1 MKIIANYA
9 AIFFASLILHSP
21 KLFAQNEKPTKTA
34 AAATVTI
41 ASVSKAK
48 WTQSLEAQGAISS
61 WQDALVGARVAGLP
75 LEEIRV
81 NVGDQVKRGDLL
93 ARFDDRTVRAEIAQA
108 EANLA
113 QAEANLKQANANRE
127 RVLTLQNKKAISE
140 QDALQFI
147 TQAKTTLAQKALVEA
162 TLASLKVRLEGTRV
176 LAPDDGVISSL
187 SAMLGQ
193 VPAIGT
199 ELFRL
204 IRQGRLEW
212 RAELTAQQ
220 IAQVHIGMSANLTL
234 PDGSKLVGKVRQLAP
249 ALDVNS
255 RLGIAYVDLPAHGSA
270 RAAMY
275 ANGRIELNQSD
286 ALIIP
291 ADSVVI
297 RDGRT
302 SVFVLNKE
310 QVQQVSV
317 STGRRQ
323 AGQIEILQGMKLGD
337 QVVVRGAGFLN
348 DGDLVKVVSG
358 DVAEA
363 K

>member
-1 MKIIANYA
+1 M
-9 AIFFASLILHSP
+9 
-21 KLFAQNEKPTKTA
+21 
-34 AAATVTI
+34 
-41 ASVSKAK
+41 
-48 WTQSLEAQGAISS
+48 
-61 WQDALVGARVAGLP
+61 
-75 LEEIRV
+75 
-81 NVGDQVKRGDLL
+81 
-93 ARFDDRTVRAEIAQA
+93 RAEIAQA

-113 QAEANLKQANANRE
+113 QADANLKQANANRE

-140 QDALQFI
+140 QDALQSI
-147 TQAKTTLAQKALVEA
+147 TLAKTTLAQKALVEA

-255 RLGIAYVDLPAHGSA
+255 RLGIAYVDLPAHGNA

-291 ADSVVI
+291 VNSVVI

-302 SVFVLNKE
+302 SVFVLNNE
-310 QVQQVSV
+310 RAQQILVG
-317 STGRRQ
+317 TGRRQ
-323 AGQIEILQGMKLGD
+323 AGQIEVLQGIKLGD
-337 QVVVRGAGFLN
+337 QVIVRGAGFLN
-348 DGDLVKVVSG
+348 DGDLVKVVPSDAAG
-358 DVAEA
+358 N
-363 K
+363 

>member
-1 MKIIANYA
+1 MKILANYA
-9 AIFFASLILHSP
+9 AIFFASLILNSP
-21 KLFAQNEKPTKTA
+21 ALFAQNEKTVKTA
-34 AAATVTI
+34 VAATVTI
-41 ASVSKAK
+41 TRVSKAK
-48 WTQSLEAQGAISS
+48 WTQSIEAQGAISS

-75 LEEIRV
+75 LEEIRA

-162 TLASLKVRLEGTRV
+162 TLTSLKVRLEGTRV
-176 LAPDDGVISSL
+176 VAPDDGVISSL

-193 VPAIGT
+193 VPAVGT

-220 IAQVHIGMSANLTL
+220 LAQVHVGMSANLTL
-234 PDGSKLVGKVRQLAP
+234 PDGSQLLGKVRQLAP

-297 RDGRT
+297 RDGRA
-302 SVFVLNKE
+302 SVFVLHNE
-310 QVQQVSV
+310 HAQQVLIG
-317 STGRRQ
+317 TGRRQ
-323 AGQIEILQGMKLGD
+323 AGQIEVLQGVKLD
-337 QVVVRGAGFLN
+337 EPVIVRGAGFLN
-348 DGDLVKVVSG
+348 DGDLVKIVPNDAAG
-358 DVAEA
+358 G
-363 K
+363 